1 MARQDTPLRRA
12 RLHAG
17 MSQEDL
23 EHSAVVSQPL
33 ISHLERGDCPQS
45 IRAAL
50 RIARALG
57 TTVEALWGDFAAEP
71 SPGRGRRRV
80 YKGATATTAAATE
93 AA

>member
-1 MARQDTPLRRA
+1 
-12 RLHAG
+12 

-23 EHSAVVSQPL
+23 EHRAVVSQPL
-33 ISHLERGDCPQS
+33 ISHLERGECPQS

-57 TTVEALWGDFAAEP
+57 TTVETLWGDFAAEP

-80 YKGATATTAAATE
+80 YKSTPSE